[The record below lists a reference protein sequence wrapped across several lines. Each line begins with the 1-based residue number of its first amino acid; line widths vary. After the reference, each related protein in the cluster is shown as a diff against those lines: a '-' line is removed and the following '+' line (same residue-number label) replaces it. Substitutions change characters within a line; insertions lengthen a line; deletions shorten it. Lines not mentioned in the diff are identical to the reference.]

1 MWSNKLYFLFFIV
14 IFFTSCKKND
24 VIYDKE
30 KELPKDTLTF
40 ISDYSYNV
48 LTTNPNSANVSI
60 GFVTFNQLT
69 SKTNYSFDSFIHDT
83 INTNYVYSS
92 QNDIVTSPTK
102 LNNFTTIVLL
112 EKGNN
117 SWYNDEHN
125 FGFYFRRF
133 LEQTQNNVAV
143 GYYETTTP
151 NSQVQIFNNDGGS
164 IFNNDPKEN
173 MTEVFNVI
181 SEFNGYN
188 YSIANVIDKIDQTI
202 SIYANSYSS
211 MPNKSIT
218 TVLPSSYTVVLSDT
232 LLLTNIINRAL
243 SEGIALNFIS
253 QFNNFDFQEV
263 AFLTGGFMVNN
274 VFTDYSFEDKTPS
287 FIGVTLENLESILL
301 KDYTYHQY
309 NFMVTNPSG
318 SIINSGYPTIIN
330 AKYNGI
336 SFQYRLKN

>member
-1 MWSNKLYFLFFIV
+1 MWNNKLYFLMFV
-14 IFFTSCKKND
+14 LSMFTSCKKNE

-40 ISDYSYNV
+40 INDYSYAISS
-48 LTTNPNSANVSI
+48 LNPNEANVSI
-60 GFVTFNQLT
+60 SFVTFNQLT
-69 SKTNYSFDSFIHDT
+69 SKTNYSSDILLLDT
-83 INTNYVYSS
+83 TYINYTYSA
-92 QNDIVTSPTK
+92 QNDVVTNAVK
-102 LNNFTTIVLL
+102 LNNFSTIVLL
-112 EKGNN
+112 EQGAD

-133 LEQTQNNVAV
+133 LERTNNNVAV
-143 GYYETTTP
+143 GYYETTSP
-151 NSQVQIFNNDGGS
+151 NSQVQIFNADGGS

-181 SEFNGYN
+181 SEFNGYT
-188 YSIANVIDKIDQTI
+188 YSMADVIDKIDQTI
-202 SIYANSYSS
+202 TIYANTYSS

-218 TVLPSSYTVVLSDT
+218 TILPSSYTRALSDT
-232 LLLTNIINRAL
+232 LLLTNLINRAL

-253 QFNNFDFQEV
+253 QYNNFDFQEV
-263 AFLTGGFMVNN
+263 AFLTGGFIVNN
-274 VFTDYSFEDKTPS
+274 VFTDYSLKYKTPR

-309 NFMVTNPSG
+309 NFKVTNPSG
-318 SIINSGYPTIIN
+318 PIVNPGNPTIII

-336 SFQYRLKN
+336 EFQYLLKN